1 MALVSLLPYIDS
13 RSIEPWTPL
22 RSTTDM
28 AHYVDQIS
36 AVFEN
41 PSIQQI
47 PGGTSKAIWDT
58 RTTHDFPNNVID
70 ESELYP
76 RKKRKAPKSVR
87 SMEPDSPSGAGGV
100 FENYHKDV
108 WTAAPSGVKRRARD
122 FWARSSRSSERR
134 QAEDLRHIG
143 MITPEVS
150 DIPSLITDAATITT
164 LTVPSPTT
172 TDLGALEPHILTSG
186 IQDLE
191 SMDPV
196 ERLDKW
202 MDGLQSSMHSSMEL
216 DSPVHTTPASQELPS
231 TLTADLGPPRRSH
244 TLPVEGTLKKQR
256 RLRHP
261 HKRDSWPAPVL
272 ALRRPAFPRK
282 KLQELQTTT
291 TPEQFR
297 KSLTATEEEKRA
309 RSKRM
314 LSLLLPLVKPKEAI
328 QFFPL
333 FTKREVQLLTEL
345 LEEDDKLAAKLKKV
359 GITLPLDRDEIIS
372 LADKLLSGKDN
383 DVDSI
388 SSIDTSDDGASSRLS
403 IDGQSIVSQRLLEEF
418 PADKDVSMEINKR
431 RETPSH
437 LLPNAKATHR
447 NWSKLVDQLDP
458 RFKYITWCK
467 GVWTLELECFNTMDV
482 PSIPLY
488 IADSPVILSYAKPTP
503 QISGQRPPDPLRD
516 RPLPVGT
523 LPELSDEVLS
533 ILFKT
538 FPKAVMACV
547 FINQRMSI
555 VYDHDFDQGI
565 EHMTK
570 PETFGGYLVSYM
582 KNNQSFTAAANP
594 VQSERILTGK
604 RVDVRRSDSDSGWT
618 SCLGV
623 RLRRKTPSRNP
634 AVPNDAITMTTH
646 AFLTALRLPTA
657 KEQESSLESRSRP
670 SNASMSSTEVT
681 NDDFARLKIFD
692 RTKRGVFGQYYQT
705 YDDLA
710 KLRGAVYASKFS
722 HDLCLIRADPTSP
735 SATLPVISFQ
745 HKKKNQF
752 KKMEWCTSSNTLRE
766 AQGQM
771 YLLNSWTGAD
781 SKNPKDGN
789 IVAEGLVIGEAYQ
802 SIPAN
807 HKEMYSRSILWRQNF
822 TSKQWQV
829 GQVQGLRERA
839 YRMWHGAPVRRIRL
853 EQHLVIQE
861 HGYSGSPLAVR
872 MSSKKAK
879 EESYA
884 IFGFQNYAMRCWR
897 GDEDDGFKKS
907 AFGGRSA
914 AGHSVVNRV
923 LMEALDHGAYEFFG
937 SYRLPEKIVEDWEIV
952 YDVDEPVPGV
962 TVTPAASSS
971 QGGKAESSLSVQ
983 MRDAADGESSTSSV
997 ASGAGG
1003 KAIARGLDVSD
1014 RSVER
1019 SSRRMSSLRRR
1030 GRRQSHSPGSSCVI
1044 L

>member
-13 RSIEPWTPL
+13 RSTEPWTPL

-58 RTTHDFPNNVID
+58 RTTCDFPNNVID

-76 RKKRKAPKSVR
+76 RKKRKAPRSVR
-87 SMEPDSPSGAGGV
+87 SMEPDSPSAGGV
-100 FENYHKDV
+100 FEKYHKDV
-108 WTAAPSGVKRRARD
+108 WTAAPSGVRPRARD
-122 FWARSSRSSERR
+122 FWARSSERR
-134 QAEDLRHIG
+134 RAEDLRYVG
-143 MITPEVS
+143 LITPEVS
-150 DIPSLITDAATITT
+150 DIPSLITDSGTIAT
-164 LTVPSPTT
+164 LTAPSPTST
-172 TDLGALEPHILTSG
+172 NLEALEPHILTSG
-186 IQDLE
+186 IEDLD

-216 DSPVHTTPASQELPS
+216 DSPVQTTPASQEPPT
-231 TLTADLGPPRRSH
+231 TLKSEMVLPRRSH
-244 TLPVEGTLKKQR
+244 TLPVEGTSRKVKR
-256 RLRHP
+256 PRHA
-261 HKRDSWPAPVL
+261 KRDSWPAPVI
-272 ALRRPAFPRK
+272 ALKRPAFPRK

-345 LEEDDKLAAKLKKV
+345 LQEDKKLAARLKKV

-372 LADKLLSGKDN
+372 LAGKLLAGKDS
-383 DVDSI
+383 DVESV
-388 SSIDTSDDGASSRLS
+388 SSIATSDDGASSRMS
-403 IDGQSIVSQRLLEEF
+403 FDGPSLHPQRQLEEF
-418 PADKDVSMEINKR
+418 PPDDQVNIEIDKR

-447 NWSKLVDQLDP
+447 NWTKLVDQLDP

-467 GVWTLELECFNTMDV
+467 GVWTLELENFNAMDI

-488 IADSPVILSYAKPTP
+488 IADAPVILSYAKPCP

-523 LPELSDEVLS
+523 LPELSDEILN

-538 FPKAVMACV
+538 FPRAVMACV

-582 KNNQSFTAAANP
+582 KNNQTFTAAASTP
-594 VQSERILTGK
+594 LPSERLLTGK
-604 RVDVRRSDSDSGWT
+604 RVDVRRPDSDSGWT

-623 RLRRKTPSRNP
+623 RLRRKIPSTNP
-634 AVPNDAITMTTH
+634 AIPNDAITMTTH
-646 AFLTALRLPTA
+646 AFLTALRLPATR
-657 KEQESSLESRSRP
+657 ESSSLESRSRP

-681 NDDFARLKIFD
+681 NDDFARMKVFD

-705 YDDLA
+705 YDDLP
-710 KLRGAVYASKFS
+710 KLRGDIGASKFS
-722 HDLCLIRADPTSP
+722 HDLCLIRAAADSP
-735 SATLPVISFQ
+735 HQQLPVISFQ

-752 KKMEWCTSSNTLRE
+752 KKMEWCTSTAMLRE
-766 AQGQM
+766 RKGKM

-802 SIPAN
+802 NISQN
-807 HKEMYSRSILWRQNF
+807 QKEMYSRSILWRQNF

-872 MSSKKAK
+872 VNERSDK
-879 EESYA
+879 EAYA

-897 GDEDDGFKKS
+897 GDEDDGFRTS
-907 AFGGRSA
+907 AFGRGSG
-914 AGHSVVNRV
+914 AGNSVVNRV

-937 SYRLPEKIVEDWEIV
+937 SYQLPKRVVEDWEIV
-952 YDVDEPVPGV
+952 YDVEEAVPGV
-962 TVTPAASSS
+962 TVTPAATMSASSS
-971 QGGKAESSLSVQ
+971 DGGKVGDEGLNVRMRGGDEESSSL
-983 MRDAADGESSTSSV
+983 ES
-997 ASGAGG
+997 GG
-1003 KAIARGLDVSD
+1003 KVVGSRGVDVSD
-1014 RSVER
+1014 RAVER
-1019 SSRRMSSLRRR
+1019 SSRRLGSLRRR
-1030 GRRQSHSPGSSCVI
+1030 GRRQSAGSSCVI
-1044 L
+1044 V